1 MKEMLLTRL
10 SGFFFLA
17 GFVMLTGCG
26 NNNGSQQN
34 RDTPT
39 SGHTRMEADD
49 SYKLLVD
56 AELYPFQAMYAEAKI
71 DVTCKNEADVLNDF
85 MKDSVRCIIVNRPLT
100 KENEQFLQTQQVVAR
115 TNTIAYDAVALI
127 VNRQNP
133 DSNFFYDRIQ
143 DIFTGKITTWKQLNP
158 KSKLGNIAVVFDNYK
173 SSNPRYFK
181 EKFSLE
187 KLPQA
192 CYAVNNNEEVINFVE
207 SHKEAMGIISVN
219 WISDKADS
227 ISQLFLHRISVAGIS
242 PPGTVDPNTSFYQ
255 PYQAYIK
262 QGTYPFTREVY
273 CINRESYPG
282 LGYGFTSFIA
292 GPQGQLIVEHSGLL
306 PATMPVRIVEI
317 KH

>member
-1 MKEMLLTRL
+1 MQLSPL

-17 GFVMLTGCG
+17 GLVIFTGCG
-26 NNNGSQQN
+26 NNRKGEQN

-39 SGHTRMEADD
+39 SGHTRIEADD
-49 SYKLLVD
+49 SYKLLID
-56 AELYPFQAMYAEAKI
+56 AELYTFLSFYPEAKI
-71 DVTCKNEADVLNDF
+71 DVNYKTEADVLNDF
-85 MKDSVRCIIVNRPLT
+85 LKDSVRCIVVNRKLT
-100 KENEQFLQTQQVVAR
+100 KENEDNLQTQQIITR

-127 VNRQNP
+127 VNKLNP
-133 DSNFFYDRIQ
+133 DSNLFYDRIQ
-143 DIFTGKITTWKQLNP
+143 DIFTGKITTWSQLNP
-158 KSKLGNIAVVFDNYK
+158 KSKIGNIAVVFDNYK

-187 KLPQA
+187 KLPPS
-192 CYAVNNNEEVINFVE
+192 CYAVTNNEEVINFVE
-207 SHKEAMGIISVN
+207 SHPEALGIISVN

-227 ISQLFLHRISVAGIS
+227 VTQLFLHRVSVAGIS
-242 PPGTVDPNTSFYQ
+242 PPGTVDPNTNFYQ

-273 CINRESYPG
+273 CINRESYAG
-282 LGYGFTSFIA
+282 LGYGLTSFIA
-292 GPQGQLIVEHSGLL
+292 GPQGQLIVEHAGLL